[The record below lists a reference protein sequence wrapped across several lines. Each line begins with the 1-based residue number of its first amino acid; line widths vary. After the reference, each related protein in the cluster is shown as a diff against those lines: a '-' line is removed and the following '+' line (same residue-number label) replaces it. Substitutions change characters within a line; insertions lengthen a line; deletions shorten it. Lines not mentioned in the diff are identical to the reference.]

1 MKDLLRIAFK
11 LDKSGNYNL
20 SDKLYKIAQA
30 GYYNLGSK
38 PIIDQNF
45 YQLPMSFKLRKQQE
59 LNFAVQQFIAKQRNL
74 QERFDTR
81 KITREQYSKEVNAN
95 GIELES
101 LKSQGKIIDDFL
113 KNYQYYAQ
121 NEQQSEQQGEQQG
134 ENLISNSPEEF
145 AKKLID
151 FKEENNLSSLV
162 QAFDMYARSGAMYG
176 NNPLSRDARL
186 QKLYQRILQTPRFI
200 NEIEIVRELRSIIM
214 GDE

>member
-1 MKDLLRIAFK
+1 MKDLLHIAFK
-11 LDKSGNYNL
+11 LDKSGDYNL

-30 GYYNLGSK
+30 GYYNSGSK

-45 YQLPMSFKLRKQQE
+45 YQLPMSYKLRKQQE
-59 LNFAVQQFIAKQRNL
+59 LNFAGQQFLAKQRNL
-74 QERFDTR
+74 QERFNTQ
-81 KITREQYSKEVNAN
+81 KITRKQYSEEVNAN

-121 NEQQSEQQGEQQG
+121 YEQQSEQQDEQQG
-134 ENLISNSPEEF
+134 KNLISNSPEEF

-176 NNPLSRDARL
+176 NNPLSRDPRL

-200 NEIEIVRELRSIIM
+200 NEIEIVRELRRIIM

>member
-121 NEQQSEQQGEQQG
+121 YEQQSEQQDEQQG
-134 ENLISNSPEEF
+134 KNLISNSPEEF

>member
-1 MKDLLRIAFK
+1 MKDLLRIASK
-11 LDKSGNYNL
+11 LDKSGDYNL
-20 SDKLYKIAQA
+20 SDKLYTIAQA

-45 YQLPMSFKLRKQQE
+45 YQLPMSFKIRKQQE

-74 QERFDTR
+74 QERFKTQQ
-81 KITREQYSKEVNAN
+81 ISSVEYGKELNAL

-121 NEQQSEQQGEQQG
+121 NEQQIEQQDERQG
-134 ENLISNSPEEF
+134 ENLVSYSPEDF

-151 FKEENNLSSLV
+151 FKEENNLSNLG

-176 NNPLSRDARL
+176 NNPISRDPRL
-186 QKLYQRILQTPRFI
+186 QKLYQKILQTPRFI
-200 NEIEIVRELRSIIM
+200 SEYEIVSELNNIIS
-214 GDE
+214 GIE

>member
-1 MKDLLRIAFK
+1 MKDLLHIASK
-11 LDKSGNYNL
+11 LDKSGDYNL
-20 SDKLYKIAQA
+20 SDKLYTIAQA

-45 YQLPMSFKLRKQQE
+45 YQLPMSYKLRKQQE
-59 LNFAVQQFIAKQRNL
+59 LNFAGQQFHLKQRNDKAL
-74 QERFDTR
+74 YDSG
-81 KITREQYSKEVNAN
+81 KINYNEYKARVDAN
-95 GIELES
+95 GKELES
-101 LKSQGKIIDDFL
+101 LRSQGEIINDFQR
-113 KNYQYYAQ
+113 NYKYYAQ
-121 NEQQSEQQGEQQG
+121 NEQQSEQQDEQQG

-162 QAFDMYARSGAMYG
+162 QAFDMYARSGAIYG
-176 NNPLSRDARL
+176 RYPISRDPRL